1 MRRLVWIVTADSI
14 LVLMLVLLILHNAI
28 KPYPTALLVIA
39 ALFFLNTWLLTKT
52 FKNSSTEERDQVE
65 VFGRRGA
72 KRLLWVFSIG
82 IVIALVVAV
91 LNKDSRYL
99 IQAGI
104 GLFLVGYT
112 LFVLR
117 ALNRKKTDGKP

>member
-1 MRRLVWIVTADSI
+1 MADSTI
-14 LVLMLVLLILHNAI
+14 RAWKSLGSHLTLVLLILHNAI
-28 KPYPTALLVIA
+28 KLYPTALLVIA
-39 ALFFLNTWLLTKT
+39 ALFFFNMWLLTKT
-52 FKNSSTEERDQVE
+52 FKNSSTEERDPIE
-65 VFGRRGA
+65 VFGRCGA

-117 ALNRKKTDGKP
+117 ALNRNKTDGKP